1 MAFLK
6 RFCVSIIILFLCFFV
21 AAAQTVEEEGL
32 DAAQYRSAPEI
43 QSYAALCRA
52 IYWKHTAHRI
62 VDERGRRK
70 SYQEAREQ
78 LIAAIRFDPRSSFLY
93 ARLAEVFIYLRD
105 PGRATSACKKALEL
119 NPGNAEA
126 HYWFGRL
133 KYRRDRRGAVHEFK
147 EAAKLNPD
155 HLAAQSFLAS
165 ISYDDG
171 DFRTAAGAYSA
182 IVKFRPYEPR
192 LRNKL
197 GTSYIKIGETAKAIE
212 EFNAAVRLDSSD
224 IDSHSWL
231 ARLYAR
237 QSRNEEAIEECLI
250 VLSRSSGPGTEDTIL
265 LLAEVYLAKGE
276 FDKAISRLKG
286 LVGRRRM
293 DKDILAQAHY
303 RLAAAYKGKNET
315 SLAEPHFQKSI
326 KIYEKILK
334 EDQKNTDSRYYM
346 AMVYDARGNTSQAE
360 KYLREYIRL
369 EPDEPNAYNYLGY
382 MLVQNGVKLEEAL
395 GLIKKAVAKEPKN
408 GAFHDSLG
416 WAYFKLGNL
425 DKAMIELERAIEL
438 IPDDSEVREHLGE
451 VYLEKGGEFTK
462 KTIVQWEKALEIK
475 PNNATLQQR
484 LEELSKSLEYVENN
498 GGRAER

>member
-1 MAFLK
+1 MSLG
-6 RFCVSIIILFLCFFV
+6 SMI
-21 AAAQTVEEEGL
+21 
-32 DAAQYRSAPEI
+32 
-43 QSYAALCRA
+43 
-52 IYWKHTAHRI
+52 
-62 VDERGRRK
+62 
-70 SYQEAREQ
+70 
-78 LIAAIRFDPRSSFLY
+78 
-93 ARLAEVFIYLRD
+93 
-105 PGRATSACKKALEL
+105 
-119 NPGNAEA
+119 
-126 HYWFGRL
+126 
-133 KYRRDRRGAVHEFK
+133 
-147 EAAKLNPD
+147 
-155 HLAAQSFLAS
+155 HL
-165 ISYDDG
+165 
-171 DFRTAAGAYSA
+171 
-182 IVKFRPYEPR
+182 
-192 LRNKL
+192 
-197 GTSYIKIGETAKAIE
+197 
-212 EFNAAVRLDSSD
+212 D